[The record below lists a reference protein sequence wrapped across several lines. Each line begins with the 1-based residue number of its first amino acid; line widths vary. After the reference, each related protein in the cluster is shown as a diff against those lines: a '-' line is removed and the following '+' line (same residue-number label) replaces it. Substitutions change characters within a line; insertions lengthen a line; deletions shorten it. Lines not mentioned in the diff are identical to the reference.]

1 MEKNTNDEM
10 EAGFIRR
17 FIVIRVS
24 RKSVNISWESP
35 Q

>member
-1 MEKNTNDEM
+1 MEKNTDDEM
-10 EAGFIRR
+10 EAGFVRR

-24 RKSVNISWESP
+24 RKWVTISWESP